1 MTEKRSEIKL
11 PLILSKNHR
20 YSRKMIKKLYLPSKL
35 PMKVVRAHGN
45 IALHWRSSRFS
56 MASIIFAFGSEM
68 SKLNFN
74 VIGSMHVEQKAIFM
88 ILLNINLKTT
98 LEILSSSFLF
108 DELNL
113 F

>member
-1 MTEKRSEIKL
+1 MAGGCNDHEPFTHVLSAGIATDPTRALMCQLRSL
-11 PLILSKNHR
+11 LCVA
-20 YSRKMIKKLYLPSKL
+20 
-35 PMKVVRAHGN
+35 VVAWLV
-45 IALHWRSSRFS
+45 ALHRMMHAWAP
-56 MASIIFAFGSEM
+56 M
-68 SKLNFN
+68 
-74 VIGSMHVEQKAIFM
+74 IGSMHVEQKAIFM